1 MIFKIVLVLITGIFY
16 EMINLFKVGILD
28 NPIAFGFLK
37 ILIFMALRISIIS
50 INIFNLGLIKKITKV
65 IPPIIESDAKVL
77 MTPIKSPKKEWY
89 LSGIEYGWYLN
100 KKNNLYKTKFKYN
113 PI

>member
-1 MIFKIVLVLITGIFY
+1 MIFKILLVLITAIFY

-37 ILIFMALRISIIS
+37 ILIFLTLLISIIS

-65 IPPIIESDAKVL
+65 IPPIIESAAKVL
-77 MTPIKSPKKEWY
+77 MTPIKSPKKE
-89 LSGIEYGWYLN
+89 
-100 KKNNLYKTKFKYN
+100 
-113 PI
+113 